1 MNQIADLFGVR
12 QRLIAILLPVSML
25 AACAGGMSRE
35 ECEVV
40 DWRAVGYE
48 DGIKGWS
55 QARIGDHRK
64 ACAKHGVGL
73 DLDAYR
79 GGWREGV
86 ESYCGAGNGYRLGR
100 TGKRYS
106 GMCPAEL
113 EPAFLDAFR
122 DGREL
127 YDQEAE
133 VRRLT
138 RRLDSTHKRLAAIDV
153 EMRDAGLE
161 LVAPGI
167 PTERRVVLLD
177 DLRKLGDER
186 AAARSEIPALEAE
199 LEYQQQQLEVISAR
213 HQY

>member
-1 MNQIADLFGVR
+1 MIQIADLFGAR
-12 QRLIAILLPVSML
+12 RRLIAVLLPFSVL
-25 AACAGGMSRE
+25 AGCAGGMSRE

-40 DWRAVGYE
+40 DWRALGYE
-48 DGIKGWS
+48 DGVKGWS
-55 QARIGDHRK
+55 EARIGDHRK
-64 ACAKHGVGL
+64 ACAKHGIGL

-79 GGWREGV
+79 SGWREGV
-86 ESYCGAGNGYRLGR
+86 QSYCSPGNGYKLGR
-100 TGKRYS
+100 RGQRYS
-106 GMCPAEL
+106 GVCPGEL
-113 EPAFLDAFR
+113 EPAFLTAFR

-133 VRRLT
+133 VRRLAH
-138 RRLDSTHKRLAAIDV
+138 RLDNTHKRLAQIDG
-153 EMRDAGLE
+153 EMRDTGLE

-186 AAARSEIPALEAE
+186 AAAKSDIPALEAE
-199 LEYQQQQLEVISAR
+199 LEYQKQQLEVISAR